1 MISISTL
8 ISLIFKYFVVFSF
21 LHTEV
26 QYSPQFL
33 SCVTVSCCSR
43 LGMVLS
49 PQSGPCQPPHC
60 LLAATNHQPPGS
72 SGCPWSPVPSEAGL
86 SCRHNYLV
94 FNSDFSF
101 LIYAW
106 SPPGCVFWISGT
118 LTVLTPSSVT
128 CWRSITVQVLHN
140 VGFPQALAE
149 HCSCYMHS
157 VKLML
162 SWACCLMCTDTT
174 CNVLLTQM
182 VDAIVRCL
190 FVCTCDGKLILPPS
204 FSVFTVTRECY
215 AGGVWKRVS
224 SLAALQI
231 CSLCVS

>member
-1 MISISTL
+1 MCFFLFDTL
-8 ISLIFKYFVVFSF
+8 KFNIPLNSSAVWQSAAAQDGAWSCLCSQSPASPHTASLQQRTV
-21 LHTEV
+21 
-26 QYSPQFL
+26 SPQ
-33 SCVTVSCCSR
+33 
-43 LGMVLS
+43 VLQGA
-49 PQSGPCQPPHC
+49 PK
-60 LLAATNHQPPGS
+60 
-72 SGCPWSPVPSEAGL
+72 SPVPSEAGL

-101 LIYAW
+101 PIYAR
-106 SPPGCVFWISGT
+106 SPPGCVFWTSGT

-128 CWRSITVQVLHN
+128 CWRSVTVQLLHN

-174 CNVLLTQM
+174 CNMLLTQM

-190 FVCTCDGKLILPPS
+190 FVCTCDGKLILPPL

-231 CSLCVS
+231 CWLCVS